1 MRISSRQG
9 IVKMTVDNL
18 PIVQFS
24 MSKKDVNRSKYR
36 YFKTSVNADMKVIHN
51 LPEWPIFRI
60 GTLTKKPVNRQ
71 T

>member
-24 MSKKDVNRSKYR
+24 MSKSAVNCSKYSL
-36 YFKTSVNADMKVIHN
+36 FQTSVIADIKVIHN
-51 LPEWPIFRI
+51 LPECPFCCI
-60 GTLTKKPVNRQ
+60 GTFTKEPVNWQ